1 MAAELLRR
9 TYKVRGRD
17 FDKAGEIAA
26 GIKGLLKELDLD
38 ANLIHR
44 AVIIAFEAEMNV
56 VMYAQEGTV
65 TLVLTDE
72 ELRLEVSDRGPG
84 IADIELALTEGYSTA
99 TEEMR
104 EMGFGSGLGLPNIKR
119 NADNLNITSQVDVGT
134 RVEITLY
141 PGNRDP

>member
-104 EMGFGSGLGLPNIKR
+104 EMGFGFGMGLPNIRK
-119 NADNLNITSQVDVGT
+119 NADDFAIESEVGRGT
-134 RVEITLY
+134 TVRTVIRL
-141 PGNRDP
+141 DAHV